1 MKTLAIDTT
10 TELGSVALLDGG
22 ALVAEAAARVRARQ
36 GEVLLPHV
44 ARVLETARWTPR
56 ELELLVVT
64 VGPGSFTGLR
74 VGMATAKGL
83 ALAGGTPL
91 VGVGSL
97 RVLAAAAAVGQPAGT
112 MVAAVLDA
120 HKGEVF
126 FAAWLVSEGRGHD
139 DASVL
144 PAEDGDGDAGSGG
157 GPGMAGVAGAVISPP
172 AHAAPEDAGRRLRED
187 AERVGAERV
196 LWVGD
201 GVAVHR
207 AALTAGF
214 AERDVGLPRKEAPG
228 GAPAAASA
236 PVLRFLP
243 GWLGAPRAAWAGV
256 LGQSD
261 FRRRG
266 PDDLG
271 RLEPRYVRGSD
282 ARLPANPTASRAG
295 GG

>member
-1 MKTLAIDTT
+1 VVRCARLLVEHLEGLGLSARLIEGDGNPLVYDLPAGGASDTVFIDTVVGAIET
-10 TELGSVALLDGG
+10 VATWVPFDID
-22 ALVAEAAARVRARQ
+22 
-36 GEVLLPHV
+36 
-44 ARVLETARWTPR
+44 
-56 ELELLVVT
+56 
-64 VGPGSFTGLR
+64 TGLR
-74 VGMATAKGL
+74 DDPTDMAGVDVVYIA
-83 ALAGGTPL
+83 PL
-91 VGVGSL
+91 SSASADCFPVIA
-97 RVLAAAAAVGQPAGT
+97 RRAREAGT